1 MRVEIQLRI
10 VGDDETVLCDDAV
23 LRLDRTDHR
32 LATLGVSLAEAKTLL
47 ASVQNCLV
55 AAQAADHVARHRPCP
70 VCGRPRPIK
79 GYETIVFRTAFGS
92 SGCPARV
99 SSTAAA
105 KQPTVGPSAR

>member
-47 ASVQNCLV
+47 ASIQNCLV
-55 AAQAADHVARHRPCP
+55 AA
-70 VCGRPRPIK
+70 
-79 GYETIVFRTAFGS
+79 
-92 SGCPARV
+92 
-99 SSTAAA
+99 
-105 KQPTVGPSAR
+105 